1 MKRREFLIGC
11 GSSVVLAGLSLK
23 SGLAIAASQSKA
35 EAEAMNAA
43 LVGSTWKSMLNERF
57 MLHDAVKGLVNLN
70 LVAVRESKA
79 NPRLDQFSITFVGK
93 EVERVAE
100 GTYPMEHPRAGK
112 FMLHLQPIELG
123 SAGAH
128 YRADFSLLT

>member
-43 LVGSTWKSMLNERF
+43 LVSSTWKSMLNERF
-57 MLHDAVKGLVNLN
+57 ILHDAVKGLVNLN

-79 NPRLDQFSITFVGK
+79 NPRLNQFSITFFGK
-93 EVERVAE
+93 GDERIAE
-100 GTYPMEHPRAGK
+100 GTYLMEHLRAGK

-123 SAGAH
+123 SAGVH